1 MAGKAELKSE
11 FAEFKQKLQK
21 DFQVRK
27 IILFGS
33 QAEGTA
39 GRDSDVDLIIVS
51 EGFGRLN
58 FIERAAKMYD
68 YWALEHPVDF
78 LCYTPKEFRERE
90 KGATLVRQ
98 ALKYGVAV

>member
-1 MAGKAELKSE
+1 MVGKAALKSAL
-11 FAEFKQKLQK
+11 AEFKQKLQK
-21 DFQVRK
+21 DFPVQK

-39 GRDSDVDLIIVS
+39 GKHSDVDLIIVS
-51 EGFGRLN
+51 GGFGRLN

-68 YWALEHPVDF
+68 YWGRDYPVDF
-78 LCYTPKEFRERE
+78 LCYTPKEFRER
-90 KGATLVRQ
+90 KNGITLVRQ